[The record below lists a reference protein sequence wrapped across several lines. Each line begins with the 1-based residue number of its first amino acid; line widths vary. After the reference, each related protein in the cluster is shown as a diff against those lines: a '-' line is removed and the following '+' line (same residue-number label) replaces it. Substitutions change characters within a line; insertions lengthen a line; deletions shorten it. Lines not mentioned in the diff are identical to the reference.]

1 MKKLFQLIEEATGTG
16 ASEKSVS
23 LGIRITI
30 GDQESVFPVSPDCR
44 SVEVLSREIKVLQ
57 KELEDAFETGK
68 RFLQGKGFEGGKGI
82 DDDLSPEEVWSLLSD
97 MAGEEPFVEHFNA
110 MAEERRRAVAEYI
123 LTSCNIFSG
132 KAAVFSARYDSDS
145 ALLK

>member
-1 MKKLFQLIEEATGTG
+1 MKLFHLIERGSGPG
-16 ASEKSVS
+16 AAEKNVS
-23 LGIRITI
+23 LGIRIKM
-30 GDQESVFPVSPDCR
+30 GDQEGVFPVSPECG
-44 SVEVLSREIKVLQ
+44 SVEALSREIEGLQ
-57 KELEDAFETGK
+57 KELEDAFETG
-68 RFLQGKGFEGGKGI
+68 RSFFQGKGFEGGKGI
-82 DDDLSPEEVWSLLSD
+82 TDDLSPEEVWSLLSH
-97 MAGEEPFVEHFNA
+97 MAGEEPFGEHFNA